1 MLRYLSVRLGH
12 SGLVLVMLSVVT
24 FTLLHLAPGG
34 PAILM
39 GTDISPDEAARMR
52 ANLGLDQ
59 PLYVQY
65 AKWASAML
73 QGNFGRSF
81 TDGRPVTELVAQR
94 LPNTLL
100 LSGSALM
107 LALVFGVSGGVA
119 AALVRGSALDR
130 LVMLFAVI
138 GESVPVF
145 WLAILTILLFA
156 VQLHVLPSSGMRT
169 LSSNESVWDLLQH
182 LILPSLVLSTLPMAQ
197 LARYSRSGL
206 IGVLGQDFVRTARA
220 KGLPERLVLFRH
232 ALRSA
237 LIPLVTV
244 VGLALPVLVSGAA
257 ITETIFGWPG
267 MGRLAVD
274 AALRRDYP
282 LVMGVTITVA
292 AAVIVIN
299 LAIDVVYLYLDP
311 RVKLG

>member
-1 MLRYLSVRLGH
+1 MVRYLSVRLGH
-12 SGLVLVMLSVVT
+12 SALVLVMLSMVT

-39 GTDISPDEAARMR
+39 SPDISPEEAARMR

-59 PLYVQY
+59 PLQVQY
-65 AKWASAML
+65 LKWAATMV

-81 TDGRPVTELVAQR
+81 TDGRPVVEMIAQR

-100 LSGSALM
+100 LSGVA
-107 LALVFGVSGGVA
+107 LALALGIGVCGGVA
-119 AALVRGSALDR
+119 AALVRGSALDK
-130 LVMLFAVI
+130 LIMFVAVI

-145 WLAILTILLFA
+145 WLGILAILLFA
-156 VQLHVLPSSGMRT
+156 VQLRVLPSSGMRT
-169 LSSNESVWDLLQH
+169 LGRDASLVDLLQH
-182 LILPSLVLSTLPMAQ
+182 LVLPALVLSTLPMAQ

-220 KGLPERLVLFRH
+220 KGLTGYQVVSRH

-237 LIPLVTV
+237 LIPLITV

-274 AALRRDYP
+274 GALRRDYP
-282 LVMGVTITVA
+282 LVMGVTTAVA
-292 AAVIVIN
+292 ATVIVIN
-299 LAIDVVYLYLDP
+299 LGVDLLYLYIDP
-311 RVKLG
+311 RVKLR